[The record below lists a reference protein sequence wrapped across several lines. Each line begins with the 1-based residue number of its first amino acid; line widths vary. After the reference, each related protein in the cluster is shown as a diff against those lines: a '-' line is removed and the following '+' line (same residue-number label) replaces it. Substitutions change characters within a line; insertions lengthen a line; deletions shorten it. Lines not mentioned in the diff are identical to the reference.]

1 MKIDVKEQDE
11 NSMTFIVRDA
21 EVPFVNAI
29 RRIAMM
35 KVPKLAIEDV
45 FIVKNDSAMFDE
57 VLAHRLG
64 LTPLVSDAESIEG
77 LVLPEDCDC
86 DSEKGEYC
94 PRCSVSF
101 SLRESGPKTVY
112 SSDLKSCGDSKIK
125 PVYDTIPLLK
135 LKEGQEV
142 DLEAVAKLGIGKD
155 HAKWVPTTV
164 CAYKQYPEITTE
176 EKVEGTVATQVVDAC
191 PRGVLDYDSEE
202 GKIEVVDI
210 ENCSLCKACVRAAK
224 AAESKCIAVG
234 YRENDFIFKIETDGS
249 MPPKEVLLKASYTW
263 RILWLLSVLCFL
275 SSSALFQHI
284 TALFECTV
292 AALVTLLVSEPVG
305 VLYIRSCRVLMLSDW
320 YTMLYNPSP
329 DYVTTLHCTHE
340 AVYPL

>member
-101 SLRESGPKTVY
+101 SLRETGPKTVY
-112 SSDLKSCGDSKIK
+112 SKDLKSCGD
-125 PVYDTIPLLK
+125 
-135 LKEGQEV
+135 
-142 DLEAVAKLGIGKD
+142 
-155 HAKWVPTTV
+155 
-164 CAYKQYPEITTE
+164 
-176 EKVEGTVATQVVDAC
+176 
-191 PRGVLDYDSEE
+191 
-202 GKIEVVDI
+202 
-210 ENCSLCKACVRAAK
+210 
-224 AAESKCIAVG
+224 
-234 YRENDFIFKIETDGS
+234 
-249 MPPKEVLLKASYTW
+249 
-263 RILWLLSVLCFL
+263 
-275 SSSALFQHI
+275 
-284 TALFECTV
+284 
-292 AALVTLLVSEPVG
+292 
-305 VLYIRSCRVLMLSDW
+305 
-320 YTMLYNPSP
+320 
-329 DYVTTLHCTHE
+329 
-340 AVYPL
+340 